1 MCAKCTIQTM
11 DVPTTLQQAIVQFSD
26 PDKAFEA
33 AKEFRWPGGNVTC
46 PRCGQA
52 KHSFI
57 KTRRLWFCYICKKQF
72 TVKVGTVME
81 DSPLGLDK
89 WMTAIWLLANCKNG
103 ISSYELGKA
112 LGIRQNSAW
121 FLLHRI
127 REAMGGGSATGK
139 MGGEEGGPVEV
150 DECFIGG
157 TPKFMHAKRRM
168 GLGYGIGGRTV
179 KVPVMGMLDRESRE
193 VRAKMVPNVKR
204 ETLQNEILRQV
215 EKGSTI
221 YTDNASTFDTLAA
234 KEYVHDTVNHV
245 HEYVRGEVHTQ
256 GIENFWSLLK
266 RGLKGT
272 YIAVE
277 PFHLDHYV
285 GEQIF
290 RFNNRSTKTNP
301 LNDADR
307 FVIAMSQLAGKRI
320 TYAQL
325 TGKDANSYH
334 SPEAGTGQEEPF

>member
-1 MCAKCTIQTM
+1 MET
-11 DVPTTLQQAIVQFSD
+11 PRTLQAAIVHLSD
-26 PDKAFEA
+26 PQRAFETA
-33 AKEFRWPGGNVTC
+33 VEYRWPGGNVTC
-46 PRCGQA
+46 PRCDQA

-57 KTRRLWFCYICKKQF
+57 KTRRLWFCYVCKKQF

-89 WMTAIWLLANCKNG
+89 WMIAIWMLANCKNG
-103 ISSYELGKA
+103 ISSYELSKA

-127 REAMGGGSATGK
+127 REAMGGGSETGK
-139 MGGEEGGPVEV
+139 MGGDDPSGAVEC
-150 DECFIGG
+150 DETHVGG
-157 TPKFMHAKRRM
+157 TPKFMHKRRRNA
-168 GLGYGIGGRTV
+168 LKVQYGANAHTA
-179 KVPVMGMLDRESRE
+179 KVPVMGMLDRESRQ
-193 VRAKMVPNVKR
+193 VRAKVVPNVKR
-204 ETLQNEILRQV
+204 ETLQEEILKNIEPWSHV
-215 EKGSTI
+215 
-221 YTDNASTFDTLAA
+221 YTDSAIAYDKALAQ
-234 KEYVHDTVNHV
+234 YVHKVVDHTQ
-245 HEYVRGEVHTQ
+245 EFVRGQVHTN

-272 YIAVE
+272 YVAVE

-285 GEQIF
+285 GEQVF
-290 RFNNRSTKTNP
+290 RFNNRGTRDNP

-325 TGKDANSYH
+325 TGKDADALH
-334 SPEAGTGQEEPF
+334 SSEAGAGQEEPF